1 MSIEANILAQNI
13 YQESIDSF
21 TFSHT
26 DRKPGSGYHNKDSAN
41 YTATYSVN
49 SFIGTIKLQAS
60 LEIYP
65 GESSWF
71 DISETEVGGDS
82 AMLGGISLTP
92 TDSTSIENISVNFAG
107 NFVWIRAA
115 YNIQNGSIVEIRYNY

>member
-1 MSIEANILAQNI
+1 MSNETNILTQNI
-13 YQESIDSF
+13 SQESIDPS
-21 TFSHT
+21 TFSYT
-26 DRKPGSGYHNKDSAN
+26 DKNLGSGYHNKRFAN

-71 DISETEVGGDS
+71 DITGTEVGGDS
-82 AMLGGISLTP
+82 TMLGGVSLTP
-92 TDSTSIENISVNFAG
+92 TDSTSIENISINFIG